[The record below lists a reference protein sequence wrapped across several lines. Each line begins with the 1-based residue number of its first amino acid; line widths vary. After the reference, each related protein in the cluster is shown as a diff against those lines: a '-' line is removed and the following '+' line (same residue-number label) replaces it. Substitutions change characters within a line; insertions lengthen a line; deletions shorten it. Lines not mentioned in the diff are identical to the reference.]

1 MNSGGGVGTSDSVK
15 RAADIWCSEY
25 CEDEKDR
32 ETVSRY
38 RTSVLR
44 KLVFIAVCIV
54 IAVVVAGL
62 SLGLG
67 VLDIGFFQSY
77 EILWNHITGVDLG
90 TIDIS
95 GTTYRYS
102 LIDTIVWSERLPRI
116 VMGLIAGAGL
126 AVGGCVMQSV
136 LKNPLADPYTIGL
149 SSGAGFGATLAIT
162 AGASIVAGSY
172 GVVANAFIFGLIPMA
187 VIILVS
193 KMKGGDPTTM
203 VMAGIAVMYIFNAFS
218 TVLKLMADP
227 DDLSSLYSWQVGTLS
242 GITWSDI
249 PLVFAIVAIGTV
261 VIQFLSS
268 KLNILATGDDSA
280 KAMGL
285 DVEKMR
291 ILLLV
296 VITLM
301 VAAIVSFTGLIG
313 FIGLVAPHI
322 ARMFVGSDNRY
333 LILSSAAF
341 GAALLV
347 LADLIGRSAVAG
359 VSLQVGVVTA
369 FIGGPMFLYLIVR
382 QKKTGW

>member
-1 MNSGGGVGTSDSVK
+1 M
-15 RAADIWCSEY
+15 
-25 CEDEKDR
+25 
-32 ETVSRY
+32 
-38 RTSVLR
+38 
-44 KLVFIAVCIV
+44 
-54 IAVVVAGL
+54 VAGL
-62 SLGLG
+62 ALGLG

-77 EILWNHITGVDLG
+77 EILWNHITGTDLG
-90 TIDIS
+90 TIDI
-95 GTTYRYS
+95 GGVTYRYS
-102 LIDTIVWSERLPRI
+102 LIDTIVWNERLPRI

-162 AGASIVAGSY
+162 AGVTLVAGSY
-172 GVVANAFIFGLIPMA
+172 GTVVNAFIFGLIPMA
-187 VIILVS
+187 VIIVVS

-249 PLVFAIVAIGTV
+249 PLVLAIVVGGTV

-296 VITLM
+296 VVTLM

-322 ARMFVGSDNRY
+322 ARMFVGADNRY

-347 LADLIGRSAVAG
+347 LADLIGRSAIAG

-382 QKKTGW
+382 KKKTGW